1 MIVFVDCEGE
11 PLQEFTALYVNVE
24 KQLIVDVFHRHVCYP
39 FTYDKDSFS
48 RRHIHGLNRDFLSK
62 NGLSNESVLLLHFR
76 KWLSER
82 PYTCI
87 YAHAPDKEKRFLSLP
102 IQDVNLKPWKERIY
116 CNSHQ
121 IALFMKLNFVK
132 ICDVSCHA
140 HDFVSWK
147 VKCKQSPSETDCA
160 KKNFSYHCSLYD
172 CVECFLFFCNEK

>member
-82 PYTCI
+82 PYT
-87 YAHAPDKEKRFLSLP
+87 YML
-102 IQDVNLKPWKERIY
+102 VRI
-116 CNSHQ
+116 
-121 IALFMKLNFVK
+121 NF
-132 ICDVSCHA
+132 
-140 HDFVSWK
+140 
-147 VKCKQSPSETDCA
+147 TT
-160 KKNFSYHCSLYD
+160 
-172 CVECFLFFCNEK
+172 